1 MTKNLPSKQFALDE
15 DGWLTDYRLIRI
27 RDVMK
32 LSGLS
37 KSHIYALGA
46 QGRFPKSVALVPGG
60 TSRAW
65 VEAEVIGYLQE
76 RITERDQG
84 MTNAG

>member
-1 MTKNLPSKQFALDE
+1 MNKTLLSNQLALDE
-15 DGWLTDYRLIRI
+15 DRWLTDYRLIRI
-27 RDVMK
+27 REVMK

-84 MTNAG
+84 VANA